1 MIACGSGKPF
11 SGRWTEHHVY
21 RGCLWLAT
29 VIVCIST
36 AAEGSSDA
44 KRLYDDL
51 MNKYNKLIRP
61 VPTNTGTLT
70 VSLGLKLTQLID
82 VNEVDQVI
90 TTNVWVR
97 QEWNDYKLQWDPAE
111 YGNITVLYIPSEY
124 MWLPDIVL
132 YNNADGNYEVTL
144 MTKAEVRYTGAVRWE
159 PPAIYKSYCLINV
172 EYFPYDQQSCKM
184 KFGSWTYDGWAVDL
198 KPIRGYVDDKTE
210 IKIGMD
216 LSEYYP
222 SIEWD
227 ILHVPARRHTIFY
240 PCCSEPYPDIT
251 FTIVIRRKTLFFTV
265 NLISPCV
272 AISFLTILVFYLPS
286 DSGEKVTLCISI
298 LLSLTVFFLLLAE
311 IIPPTS
317 LVIPLIGKYLL
328 FTMILVT
335 LSIVVTI
342 TVLNVHFRNP
352 ATHRM
357 PRWVRRLFIQ
367 ILPRLLLMRRP
378 THRKDN
384 QLNMG
389 PNRYHQEEEEDS
401 HALNRGRRHSP
412 YGGAAGQQQ
421 QQLNYNA
428 SPYGQQDNLL
438 TSQDVDHLRRRPY
451 SSDVQRAI
459 DGIRFIADHIRET
472 DSFGNTVQDWKYV
485 AMVLD
490 RLFLWIFS
498 IACVLGT
505 LLIILRAPSL
515 YDTTEAIPKKLCY
528 NVTPGSDESM
538 ECLFEAKN
546 ALSFLYT

>member
-1 MIACGSGKPF
+1 
-11 SGRWTEHHVY
+11 
-21 RGCLWLAT
+21 
-29 VIVCIST
+29 
-36 AAEGSSDA
+36 
-44 KRLYDDL
+44 
-51 MNKYNKLIRP
+51 
-61 VPTNTGTLT
+61 
-70 VSLGLKLTQLID
+70 
-82 VNEVDQVI
+82 
-90 TTNVWVR
+90 
-97 QEWNDYKLQWDPAE
+97 
-111 YGNITVLYIPSEY
+111 
-124 MWLPDIVL
+124 
-132 YNNADGNYEVTL
+132 
-144 MTKAEVRYTGAVRWE
+144 MTKVEVRFTGDVRWE

-198 KPIRGYVDDKTE
+198 KPLRGYINDSID

-227 ILHVPARRHTIFY
+227 ILQVPARRHTIYY
-240 PCCSEPYPDIT
+240 PCCQEPYPDIT

-357 PRWVRRLFIQ
+357 PKWVRRLFIQ
-367 ILPRLLLMRRP
+367 ILPRILLMRRP
-378 THRKDN
+378 THRARDQDHAVN
-384 QLNMG
+384 
-389 PNRYHQEEEEDS
+389 NRYSHDEDPRV
-401 HALNRGRRHSP
+401 AARRQSP
-412 YGGAAGQQQ
+412 FGNQQQ
-421 QQLNYNA
+421 QQLLYVQPF
-428 SPYGQQDNLL
+428 SPRMDTLNQDYEEFRHR
-438 TSQDVDHLRRRPY
+438 SAY
-451 SSDVQRAI
+451 STDVQRAI

-472 DSFGNTVQDWKYV
+472 DAFGNTVQDWKYV

-498 IACVLGT
+498 IACVVGT

-515 YDTTEAIPKKLCY
+515 YDTTEAIPKKFCY

-538 ECLFEAKN
+538 ECLFEAKDSISSLP
-546 ALSFLYT
+546 A

>member
-1 MIACGSGKPF
+1 MVWCCGLRSPKWIRYIIPIF
-11 SGRWTEHHVY
+11 ILLLDS
-21 RGCLWLAT
+21 
-29 VIVCIST
+29 VCCSQ
-36 AAEGSSDA
+36 DA

-51 MNKYNKLIRP
+51 MKDYNKLIRP
-61 VPTNTGTLT
+61 VRSNTGTLN

-82 VNEVDQVI
+82 VDEVNQVI

-97 QEWNDYKLQWDPAE
+97 QEWNDYKLSWDPKE

-144 MTKAEVRYTGAVRWE
+144 MTKVEVRSNGDVRWE

-172 EYFPYDQQSCKM
+172 EFFPYDEQKCKM

-198 KPIRGYVDDKTE
+198 KPIRGYHNDSVD
-210 IKIGMD
+210 IAIGMD

-227 ILHVPARRHTIFY
+227 IIAVPARRHTIYY
-240 PCCSEPYPDIT
+240 PCCTEPYPDIT
-251 FTIVIRRKTLFFTV
+251 FTIIIRRKTLFFTV

-357 PRWVRRLFIQ
+357 PRWVRKVFIQ
-367 ILPRLLLMRRP
+367 FLPRVLLMRRP
-378 THRKDN
+378 THRKEED
-384 QLNMG
+384 LMG
-389 PNRYHQEEEEDS
+389 PQRFNCNDD
-401 HALNRGRRHSP
+401 HARRRHSP
-412 YGGAAGQQQ
+412 YNHQAQPHLSYSAVMTQE
-421 QQLNYNA
+421 
-428 SPYGQQDNLL
+428 DLL
-438 TSQDVDHLRRRPY
+438 STPDLDHLRRRPY

-472 DSFGNTVQDWKYV
+472 DAFGNTVQDWKYV

-498 IACVLGT
+498 IACVVGT
-505 LLIILRAPSL
+505 LVIILRAPSL
-515 YDTTEAIPKKLCY
+515 YDTKEPIPKKNCY
-528 NVTPGSDESM
+528 NVIPGSDESM
-538 ECLFEAKN
+538 KCLFEAKDSA
-546 ALSFLYT
+546 ALLDLHS